1 MKKILMLFV
10 TLGFLA
16 PLHQVSAAP
25 QTVAI
30 DYLVGE
36 SNISGIR
43 LGYRPFNMEVTQLPY
58 IGPVDLYWELSA
70 NLWEYGKDNR
80 HQTNFVLALSPV
92 IGQTFYHIDQRYP
105 LRWEFG
111 IGISLVNDTSF
122 AGKDIGSHY
131 QFEDRLGLAVDFG
144 DHLQQS
150 LALRYMH
157 YSNGGLNSKN
167 PGMDFLNVAYT
178 HDF

>member
-1 MKKILMLFV
+1 MRKSLIL
-10 TLGFLA
+10 LA
-16 PLHQVSAAP
+16 TCWIFISLHNVSAAQ
-25 QTVAI
+25 QTLAI

-43 LGYRPFNMEVTQLPY
+43 LGYRPFTIEVTRLPY
-58 IGPVDLYWELSA
+58 IGMVDLYWELSA
-70 NLWEYGKDNR
+70 NIWEYGEHNH
-80 HQTNFVLALSPV
+80 HQTNFVMAISPV
-92 IGQTFYHIDQRYP
+92 IGQTFYHIKQRYP

-131 QFEDRLGLAVDFG
+131 QFEDRLGLAMDFG
-144 DHLQQS
+144 EQLQQS
-150 LALRYMH
+150 FALRYMH

-178 HDF
+178 HNF